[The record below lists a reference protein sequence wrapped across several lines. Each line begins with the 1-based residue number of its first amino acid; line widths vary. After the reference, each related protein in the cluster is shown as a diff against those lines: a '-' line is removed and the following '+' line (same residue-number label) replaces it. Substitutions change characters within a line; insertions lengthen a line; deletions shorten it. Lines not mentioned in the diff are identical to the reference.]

1 MMGSLQQQGYALRQ
15 ALVRLARA
23 PVAHLF
29 TVLVIS
35 LSLAVPLVLYRL
47 VSDLGALAR
56 AQAGPPQLTVFLR
69 MDASEALITSTRTAL
84 QARPDLEAVRYV
96 SPDAALQDIRRSTR
110 MEDVLA
116 GLDGNPLPG
125 AFVVRPRQGEPEG
138 LVTLQK
144 ALRALPG
151 VDLVQF
157 DAEWAR
163 RLYALGQLS
172 ERGVLMLGGVL
183 VAGLLSVVVNTLR
196 LQILAAREEIEVCK
210 LMGASNAFVRRPFVY
225 FGVLQVLL
233 GSLLAMGLAELARWS
248 INQAST
254 DWLAPLGVH
263 LQLQAP
269 DALEWASLL
278 GWAVMMGWLASA
290 ATVAA
295 FLRQL
300 RST

>member
-1 MMGSLQQQGYALRQ
+1 MKGTLQQQGYALRQ
-15 ALVRLARA
+15 ALGRLAGA
-23 PVAHLF
+23 PLAHLF

-35 LSLAVPLVLYRL
+35 LSLAVPIVLYRL
-47 VSDLGALAR
+47 VADLGALAR

-69 MDASEALITSTRTAL
+69 NDVGSALVSSTQATL
-84 QARPDLEAVRYV
+84 QARSDLAAVRYV
-96 SPDAALQDIRRSTR
+96 SPDVALQEIRRTTR
-110 MEDVLA
+110 MDDVLA
-116 GLDGNPLPG
+116 GLDGNPLPA
-125 AFVVRPRQGEPEG
+125 AFVVRPRNGEPAA
-138 LVTLQK
+138 LLALQK
-144 ALRALPG
+144 NLQGLPG
-151 VDLVQF
+151 VDLVQL

-172 ERGVLMLGGVL
+172 ERGVLLLAAVL

-225 FGVLQVLL
+225 FGVAQVLL
-233 GSLLAMGLAELARWS
+233 GSLLAMALAEGARWS
-248 INQAST
+248 INQASA
-254 DWLAPLGVH
+254 DWLAPLGIH

-278 GWAVMMGWLASA
+278 AWAVVMGWLASA
-290 ATVAA
+290 ATVAL

-300 RST
+300 RRR